1 MKLVE
6 NPKRGFP
13 MIKKTI
19 RLAVW
24 LAVALVV
31 QPADLKAQETGAS
44 LSGALG
50 AAVAAMP
57 EFEGSNRY
65 TARVLPVINLAYG
78 QAFLSMGQGLGLDL
92 VSAPDWTVAPAL
104 RYRWARK
111 EKDSDLLRGMGDL
124 EDGLEAGGVVR
135 WQPGP
140 AGLSLKVFQGL
151 GRVDGLTAELGAD
164 YGTALTEDLTGAVGL
179 AAMFA
184 DRKYN
189 QNYFGITPGQAD
201 KSEYRAYDP
210 GAGLKHAAVSGSLSY
225 ALTEDLGLGLMAEYK
240 RLAGPAADSPLVE
253 RGSADQ
259 FLSALSLSFN
269 F

>member
-1 MKLVE
+1 
-6 NPKRGFP
+6 

-24 LAVALVV
+24 LAVVLV
-31 QPADLKAQETGAS
+31 QPAVLSAREESGEGAS
-44 LSGALG
+44 GVALSGALG
-50 AAVAAMP
+50 VAVAAKP

-65 TARVLPVINLAYG
+65 TAQVLPVVNLSYG
-78 QAFLSMGQGLGLDL
+78 PVFLSMGQGLGLDL
-92 VSAPDWTVAPAL
+92 VSAPEWTVAPAL

-111 EKDSDLLRGMGDL
+111 EKDSDLLKGMGDL
-124 EDGLEAGGVVR
+124 EDGVEAGGVIR
-135 WQPGP
+135 WRPGP

-164 YGTALTEDLTGAVGL
+164 YGTTLAENLTGAVGL

-189 QNYFGITPGQAD
+189 QAYFGITQDQAG
-201 KSEYRAYDP
+201 KSGYEPYDP
-210 GAGLKHAAVSGSLSY
+210 GAGLKHVAVSGSLGY
-225 ALTEDLGLGLMAEYK
+225 GLTEHLTLGLVGEYK
-240 RLAGPAADSPLVE
+240 RLTGPAADSPLVK
-253 RGSADQ
+253 RGSANQ
-259 FLSALSLSFN
+259 FLSALSISFN